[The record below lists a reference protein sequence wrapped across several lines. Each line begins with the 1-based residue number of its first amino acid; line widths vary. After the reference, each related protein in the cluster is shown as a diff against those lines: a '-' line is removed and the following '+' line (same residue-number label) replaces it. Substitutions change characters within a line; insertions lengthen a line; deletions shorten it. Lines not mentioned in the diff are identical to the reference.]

1 MYSNFQKIFIFSL
14 GLYLSVVGSV
24 FASTTPN
31 PFTDT
36 SGAFSTAGDT
46 FDANNSEAD
55 PLKDYY
61 FNKSQGDNISD
72 TNNNS
77 SLGDNTTDVFT
88 SQSQNKEYKS
98 TTVTNQNVDAPQS
111 CDTNLDTFGDF
122 LGFGTCL
129 INRFLLPILIVLALV
144 IFFFGVAQ
152 YVLNGENTEERAKGR
167 QFMLWGVLALFV
179 LVSIWGIIKLLS
191 VTFGFGVSSII
202 PQFK

>member
-1 MYSNFQKIFIFSL
+1 MFAIKKIFIL
-14 GLYLSVVGSV
+14 AVALYFSV
-24 FASTTPN
+24 FANVSASTTPN
-31 PFTDT
+31 PFTDPNSFDN
-36 SGAFSTAGDT
+36 SGAAGATAGSPYNSSG
-46 FDANNSEAD
+46 DAGATAGTPFNSNGTDALTSQNNNG
-55 PLKDYY
+55 YT
-61 FNKSQGDNISD
+61 NKS
-72 TNNNS
+72 
-77 SLGDNTTDVFT
+77 
-88 SQSQNKEYKS
+88 
-98 TTVTNQNVDAPQS
+98 VTGESIENPGS

-144 IFFFGVAQ
+144 IFFFGVVQ
-152 YVLNGENTEERAKGR
+152 YVLNGESTEERAKGR

>member
-1 MYSNFQKIFIFSL
+1 MSSYFKKIFILALALYFSVF
-14 GLYLSVVGSV
+14 SSV

-31 PFTDT
+31 PFTN
-36 SGAFSTAGDT
+36 GGTAGATAGSPYDSSGDAGAT
-46 FDANNSEAD
+46 AGTPFDSNGTDALTAQNNNG
-55 PLKDYY
+55 YT
-61 FNKSQGDNISD
+61 NKSVSD
-72 TNNNS
+72 
-77 SLGDNTTDVFT
+77 
-88 SQSQNKEYKS
+88 QSIAN
-98 TTVTNQNVDAPQS
+98 PGS

-129 INRFLLPILIVLALV
+129 INRFLLPILILLALV
-144 IFFFGVAQ
+144 LFFFGVAQ

-167 QFMLWGVLALFV
+167 QFMLWGVLAIFV